1 MVTSKGVL
9 VFARN
14 NAQIDYCKQAYA
26 LAKRARKFLDVPTSI
41 VTDSTEFL
49 LNEYPDAEQVF
60 DKIISIVWKEEDLAE
75 NTTLSKTEN
84 HALRTFYDGT
94 LIEKKLHFKN
104 ETRTL
109 AYELSPYDETLVLDT
124 DVVICNSTLKKCFD
138 RTHDFLIYRTSY
150 DLANNDRST
159 DFERISDTSVD
170 FYWATCVF
178 FRKTQL
184 NEIFFNLIK
193 HVQEFYTHY
202 RKVYNIV
209 TTTYRN
215 DFAFSIA
222 IHIING
228 FKKGDFA
235 KRMPGKLFFTADRDI
250 LHSIDGDKFTFLLQ
264 CAGSLDKYS
273 PCKFQGN
280 SVHVMNKY
288 TLEDNLNA

>member
-1 MVTSKGVL
+1 MTKGIL
-9 VFARN
+9 VFAYN
-14 NAQIDYCKQAYA
+14 NADIDYVKQAA
-26 LAKRARKFLDVPTSI
+26 FLAGRAKEYLNLPVSI
-41 VTDSTEFL
+41 VTDKESIGDRYKEGW
-49 LNEYPDAEQVF
+49 F
-60 DKIISIVWKEEDLAE
+60 DKIIISDITTASSKKKYYNGIEQ
-75 NTTLSKTEN
+75 NTVLE
-84 HALRTFYDGT
+84 
-94 LIEKKLHFKN
+94 FKN
-104 ETRTL
+104 DKRPF
-109 AYELSPYDETLVLDT
+109 AYDLSPYDETLMLDSDYVIADDVL
-124 DVVICNSTLKKCFD
+124 KHCF
-138 RTHDFLIYRTSY
+138 TSVYDFLIYKDAIDIAGNRETNEFKVISETS
-150 DLANNDRST
+150 
-159 DFERISDTSVD
+159 ID

-222 IHIING
+222 IHMING

-250 LHSIDGDKFTFLLQ
+250 LHSIDGDKFIFLLQ
-264 CAGSLDKYS
+264 CTGSLDKYS

-288 TLEDNLNA
+288 TLEDNLSA